1 MLVLSNEEIE
11 QMLTMPECMAVL
23 REMYCDLAEGKLL
36 VMPRVDNLAPASTP
50 GGYYAFKHMGGI
62 WPRRQIMALR
72 INSDV
77 ITHPK
82 VGDSLR
88 RVKVPAANGRWV
100 GLVQLYST
108 ETGELLAL
116 YPDGVAQRMRVGA
129 ASGLGIDALAREDAR
144 RAGMIGSGWQ
154 AGAQVMALLAAR
166 PIEEL
171 KVYSMRRESREA
183 FAAEW
188 RAKTGANIR
197 AVDSPEEAARNV
209 DILLS
214 ATSSM
219 VPTIKREWLRPGMF
233 AGTIKLTEASLPLID
248 VCHRIGV
255 HNKRQISQIDNILPG
270 TPNVPQEE
278 TGGWWKA
285 PNNHWQEFVSLEQM
299 VAGREPGRTDDQQI
313 TCFLNNTGLGLQ
325 FAALGTI
332 LLDKARQQG
341 IGHNLPAEWFS
352 ETVHP

>member
-23 REMYCDLAEGKLL
+23 REMYCDLAEDKLL
-36 VMPRVDNLAPASTP
+36 VMPRVDNLAPNSTP
-50 GGYYAFKHMGGI
+50 GAYYAFKHMGGI

-77 ITHPK
+77 ITHPT
-82 VGDSLR
+82 VGNSIR

-108 ETGELLAL
+108 ETGELLAH

-129 ASGLGIDALAREDAR
+129 ASGIGIDALARKDAR

-154 AGAQVMALLAAR
+154 AGSQLMALLAAR
-166 PIEEL
+166 PVEEV
-171 KVYSMRRESREA
+171 KVYSIRKENREA
-183 FAAEW
+183 FVAEW

-197 AVDSPEEAARNV
+197 AVDSAEECAQDV

-214 ATSSM
+214 ATSSL
-219 VPTIKREWLRPGMF
+219 VPTIKPEWLKPGMCISC
-233 AGTIKLTEASLPLID
+233 IKVHEVNQA
-248 VCHRIGV
+248 VVNMCHRIGV
-255 HNKRQISQIDNILPG
+255 HNKQQVYQIDNILPG
-270 TPNVPQEE
+270 TPNVPQEDR
-278 TGGWWKA
+278 GGWWGQ
-285 PNNHWQEFVSLEQM
+285 PNNRWETFVSLEQI
-299 VAGREPGRTDDQQI
+299 VAGREPGRTVDEEI
-313 TCFLNNTGLGLQ
+313 TGFVNNTGLGLQ

-332 LLDKARQQG
+332 LIDKARQRG
-341 IGHNLPAEWFS
+341 IGQNLPAEWFS